1 MLIIAPP
8 SETKRRSPDDGPA
21 VDLGALSFPELT
33 PLRERVAAA
42 LIETSA
48 GPDAFQRLR
57 LRPSY
62 AADIARNTRL
72 FELPTMPAA
81 DLYAGPLH
89 RGLDL
94 AGLPAEARD
103 RAERWVAIT
112 SALWGVLRPHDRIPS
127 YRLHLFAQPIGI
139 DRIDHFWR
147 SAVSDVLAGVAGPE
161 GLIVDLRSGT
171 FGQIGRPD
179 LGDRTIALRVQQRTM
194 GGRIGDVVA
203 KRTRGEAA
211 RWLIELGA
219 DPTEPGELADVLGER
234 WAVDLEPP
242 IRPGHPWTLTLR
254 IDE

>member
-8 SETKRRSPDDGPA
+8 SETKRGSPDAGPP

-33 PLRERVAAA
+33 PLREAVAAA

-57 LRPSY
+57 VGPSF
-62 AADIARNTRL
+62 APDIARNTRL

-81 DLYAGPLH
+81 ELYTGPLH

-94 AGLPAEARD
+94 VGLPAEAQR
-103 RAERWVAIT
+103 RARKGVVIT
-112 SALWGVLRPHDRIPS
+112 SALWGVLRPDDRIPS

-147 SAVSDVLAGVAGPE
+147 SAVSDVLARVAGAE

-179 LGDRTIALRVQQRTM
+179 LGDRTVALRVQQRTL

-211 RWLIELGA
+211 RRLIEVGA
-219 DPTEPGELADVLGER
+219 DPTEPGELADVLGEL
-234 WAVDLEPP
+234 WPVELEPP
-242 IRPGHPWTLTLR
+242 IRPGLPWTLTLR

>member
-8 SETKRRSPDDGPA
+8 SETKRRSPEGGPP

-48 GPDAFQRLR
+48 APDAFQRLR
-57 LRPSY
+57 LRPSF
-62 AADIARNTRL
+62 AADIACNTRL
-72 FELPTMPAA
+72 FKLPVMPAA
-81 DLYAGPLH
+81 ELYTGPLH

-94 AGLPAEARD
+94 AGLPAETRR
-103 RAERWVAIT
+103 RADERVVIT
-112 SALWGVLRPHDRIPS
+112 SALWGALRPDDRVPS

-147 SAVSDVLAGVAGPE
+147 SAVSDVLARAAGSE
-161 GLIVDLRSGT
+161 GLVVDLRSGT
-171 FGQIGRPD
+171 FRQIGRPD
-179 LGDRTIALRVQQRTM
+179 LGDRTIALRVQQRALA
-194 GGRIGDVVA
+194 GRIGDVVA

-211 RWLIELGA
+211 RRLIEVDA
-219 DPTEPGELADVLGER
+219 DPSEPGELADVLGE
-234 WAVDLEPP
+234 WWSVELEPP
-242 IRPGHPWTLTLR
+242 LRTGHPWTLTLR